1 MANDMFS
8 IYSGEWSS
16 SFKEMY
22 LSKKNQ
28 LNFWNIKE

>member
-1 MANDMFS
+1 MANNMFS

-16 SFKEMY
+16 SFEEMY

-28 LNFWNIKE
+28 LNF